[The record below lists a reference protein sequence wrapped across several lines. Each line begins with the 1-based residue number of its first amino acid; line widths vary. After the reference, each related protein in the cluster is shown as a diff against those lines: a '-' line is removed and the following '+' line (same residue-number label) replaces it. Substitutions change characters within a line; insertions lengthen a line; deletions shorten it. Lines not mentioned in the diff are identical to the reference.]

1 MFQVGIYARISKED
15 GDNEQSESIDNQIK
29 LIQEYMNKKI
39 DLILCEI
46 YIDDGYSGLRYHNR
60 PGFQKMIADIKEN
73 KINTVITKDMSRFG
87 RESIETSTYL
97 EKIFP
102 ELGVRYVSVLDQYD
116 SFTGENTEVAPFKIL
131 LNDMYS
137 KDISRKVRGSFEI
150 KRKNGQFIGSSTPYG
165 YLKNKNNHNNLVID
179 AYASNV
185 VKKIFALY
193 IEGNGKSAIATI
205 LEREGILPPSI
216 YKKEI
221 LKQDYFN
228 PNIKN
233 KKVSWSFQ
241 TIHQIL
247 TNEVYIGNLVQK
259 KQETI
264 SYKVRKKRAIP
275 KDEQIIVEGTHE
287 AIICKDTFYMV
298 QQLMKNRMRSLT
310 TNTVDTNLFAG
321 KLQCE
326 ECGCMFTKTYDSR
339 KKEFVG
345 YVCSQ
350 YKRHGNLYCTSHM
363 MKRNE
368 IEAIILNLLKQEAR
382 KILKQ
387 QEIDELSKMT
397 TDTLNGIKNIK
408 LQIKELEDKLKEVKY
423 YKQKT
428 FENYLDQII
437 SKEDYDEFTATYDNK
452 MGMLNSKMKELY
464 CLTNEKKEREKE
476 YAKWVE
482 DFIQYINVDRLTR
495 EMVVEL
501 VDKIVVNKNNNI
513 KVYFK
518 FSKDSS
524 E

>member
-29 LIQEYMNKKI
+29 LIKDYINKK
-39 DLILCEI
+39 DNLILCDI
-46 YIDDGYSGLRYHNR
+46 YIDDGYSGLRFYNR
-60 PGFQKMIADIKEN
+60 PGFQRMMTDIKEK

-97 EKIFP
+97 EKVFP
-102 ELGVRYVSVLDQYD
+102 ELGVRYVSILDNYD

-137 KDISRKVRGSFEI
+137 KDISRKVRASFEI

-165 YLKNKNNHNNLVID
+165 YIKSKDNHNNLVID
-179 AYASNV
+179 EYASAV

-205 LEREGILPPSI
+205 LEKEGILPPSI

-221 LKQDYFN
+221 LKQDYYN

-247 TNEVYIGNLVQK
+247 TNEIYIGNMVQK

-264 SYKVRKKRAIP
+264 SYKVRKKRTVP
-275 KDEQIIVEGTHE
+275 KEERIVVEGTHE
-287 AIICKDTFYMV
+287 AIINRDTFNTV
-298 QQLMKNRMRSLT
+298 QQLMENRMRSLT
-310 TNTVDTNLFAG
+310 ANKVDTNLFAG
-321 KLQCE
+321 TLQCK
-326 ECGCMFTKTYDSR
+326 ECGCKFTKTYDSR

-350 YKRHGNLYCTSHM
+350 YKRHGNLYCTSHLL
-363 MKRNE
+363 KRDE
-368 IEAIILNLLKQEAR
+368 LETIILHLIKQEAR
-382 KILKQ
+382 KILQ
-387 QEIDELSKMT
+387 RQDIDKLSEMANA
-397 TDTLNGIKNIK
+397 TLKNGIKNIK
-408 LQIKELEDKLKEVKY
+408 MQISELEDKIKEMKH

-428 FENYLDQII
+428 FEHYMDCII
-437 SKEDYDEFTATYDNK
+437 SKEDYTEFATTYDKQINL
-452 MGMLNSKMKELY
+452 LNHKIKELY
-464 CLTNEKKEREKE
+464 SLINEKKDSEKE
-476 YAKWVE
+476 DTNWV
-482 DFIQYINVDRLTR
+482 DNFKDYINVDQLTR
-495 EMVVEL
+495 EMVVEFI
-501 VDKIVVNKNNNI
+501 DKIVVDCHYNI
-513 KVYFK
+513 NVYFK
-518 FSKDSS
+518 FSANR
-524 E
+524 